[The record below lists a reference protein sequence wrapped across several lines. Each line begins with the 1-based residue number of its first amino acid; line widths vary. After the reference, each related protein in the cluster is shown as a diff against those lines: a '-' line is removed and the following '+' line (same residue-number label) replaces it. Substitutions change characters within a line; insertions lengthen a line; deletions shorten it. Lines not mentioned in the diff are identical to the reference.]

1 MRADVMEQTSPT
13 ERRRAWFRTMVL
25 IRAFEDKV
33 QHLFMQ
39 GLVAGTTH
47 LAQGQEAVPVGAI
60 SAIGAD
66 DYLTITYRGHAHALA
81 RGVDLEAAFAEL
93 LGRETG
99 LCKGRGGSLHF
110 TDFSRGLLGALAIVG
125 AGLPVALGAPPSA
138 TLPRASHAA
147 LLFFGYGT
155 HTTRAL

>member
-1 MRADVMEQTSPT
+1 MRADTTEQASPT
-13 ERRRAWFRTMVL
+13 ERRRAWFHTMVL

-33 QHLFMQ
+33 QQLFMQ

-47 LAQGQEAVPVGAI
+47 LAQGQEAIPVGAI
-60 SAIGAD
+60 SALGPD

-99 LCKGRGGSLHF
+99 LCRGRGGSMHF
-110 TDFSRGLLGALAIVG
+110 TDVSRGLIGAFAIVG
-125 AGLPVALGAPPSA
+125 AGLPVAVGAA
-138 TLPRASHAA
+138 MAA
-147 LLFFGYGT
+147 KLRGEARVARTFFGDG
-155 HTTRAL
+155 AA